1 MELKYEELSLQD
13 RAMLRA
19 ALKMFA
25 GYYVADGDGGQAQAD
40 RATALADDIDIGI
53 AKILYAPAHV
63 WRETRI
69 GAKPD

>member
-25 GYYVADGDGGQAQAD
+25 GYYAAEDNGQQAE